1 VIVIYLTLQVE
12 IYVHESIRDAHTKL
26 IYRHFPYQSPTQI
39 RNPQARTYLERNKP
53 CRQGN

>member
-1 VIVIYLTLQVE
+1 VE
-12 IYVHESIRDAHTKL
+12 IYVYNSIRDAHTKL